1 MSSDRQ
7 HTLIDLLTIQPVVH
21 FAERAVAEPGFVW
34 GPRTIPDCQLLYVL
48 HGRLQVEL
56 GAELHRVPPGTC
68 IFYGENSPHRITA
81 ISPEPAV
88 LYSVH
93 FAWNGVSPE
102 PVHPAPGILSCPPD
116 ELALLP
122 HEYRVVHGGHAPIAL
137 AHRLQ
142 APELEPLFRPIV
154 EEFREQA
161 DGYET
166 ALRGYLAALL
176 VGFLRR
182 QRQERPDP
190 GIRRIAPALDAI
202 AREQARNWSSRDLAQ
217 LCGYHP
223 AYFAEIFKEATG
235 LSPKAYIV
243 QKRIGRAKQ
252 LLLTG
257 ERITDIA
264 ESLGYDNVH
273 YFSRNFREAT
283 GLSPSEYR
291 LRPGP

>member
-1 MSSDRQ
+1 MSTTQ
-7 HTLIDLLTIQPVVH
+7 PHAGIDLLTIQPVVH
-21 FAERAVAEPGFVW
+21 FAERAVSEPGFVW
-34 GPRTIPDCQLLYVL
+34 GPRIIPDCQLLYVL
-48 HGRLQVEL
+48 SGRIQLEL
-56 GAELHRVPPGTC
+56 GCELRLLPPGTC
-68 IFYGENSPHRITA
+68 LFYGKDSPHRITTMPA
-81 ISPEPAV
+81 EPAV

-93 FAWNGVSPE
+93 FDWNGVSPK
-102 PVHPAPGILSCPPD
+102 PVHPAPGILSCRPD
-116 ELALLP
+116 ELTQP
-122 HEYRVVHGGHAPIAL
+122 PREYRVELGQNAAVTL
-137 AHRLQ
+137 AHVMH

-166 ALRGYLAALL
+166 ALRGHLAALL

-202 AREQARNWSSRDLAQ
+202 AREQARNWSSRELAQ

-223 AYFAEIFKEATG
+223 AYFAEIFKGATG

-273 YFSRNFREAT
+273 YFSRNFREVT